1 MESIG
6 EKLRQAR
13 EEKGYTLEQ
22 VARETHI
29 AKRFLDA
36 METEDFDIFPGEPY
50 LLGFL
55 RTYTEFLELD
65 SQEMVALYKN
75 LKLQEQPAPMDELLV
90 HKRSP
95 KPYIVTGAIAV
106 GIAILGVAAFFLL
119 SSGALSSGASRAGA
133 GGAGTERSG
142 ADAASAAGGETINLS
157 EEVLEQAFR
166 EGDVVTVP
174 VGEEEFPIVFAAIGD
189 VVTVTTPSGAQS
201 IEAEEEVI
209 LDLNSDGRGDLRF
222 LVRQIGT
229 DSSESSAV
237 VRLDR
242 AVQSPNVAAS
252 AQVPESSAE
261 QTETASVGS
270 TTQTSRERSAIVIV
284 ERSTPGSF
292 DVNVSFQGPSVVL
305 YQRDDRERQ
314 QEVFQNGDSFQTNA
328 NDSFRL
334 WLTNAGAARAQIAGR
349 AVSLG
354 SPGQVRA
361 NLVRWVEDEE
371 GGNYR
376 LELIPMY

>member
-29 AKRFLDA
+29 AKRFLSA
-36 METEDFDIFPGEPY
+36 MEEEDFDIFPGEPY

-75 LKLQEQPAPMDELLV
+75 LKIQEQPAPMDELLV
-90 HKRSP
+90 SKRSP
-95 KPYIVTGAIAV
+95 KPYIVSGAIAV
-106 GIAILGVAAFFLL
+106 GVAVLGVVVFLL
-119 SSGALSSGASRAGA
+119 INSGVFAGA
-133 GGAGTERSG
+133 EPGPVSG
-142 ADAASAAGGETINLS
+142 QDGESAAAQNAGQGETLTLS
-157 EEVLEQAFR
+157 EEVLEQPFA

-174 VGEEEFPIVFAAIGD
+174 VGDEEFPIVFAGIDD

-201 IEAEEEVI
+201 VAPEEEAI
-209 LDLNSDGRGDLRF
+209 LDLNADGRGDLRF

-229 DSSESSAV
+229 ERSDSSAV

-242 AVQSPNVAAS
+242 AVQSPSVAS
-252 AQVPESSAE
+252 NSAE
-261 QTETASVGS
+261 DTGTQEETTTETIGS
-270 TTQTSRERSAIVIV
+270 TTEPTRERSARVIV
-284 ERSTPGSF
+284 ERNSPGSF
-292 DVNVSFQGPSVVL
+292 DVRFTFQGPSL
-305 YQRDDRERQ
+305 LLHQSDGGARE
-314 QEVFQNGDSFQTNA
+314 QEVLENGDSFQTSA
-328 NDSFRL
+328 EESLRM
-334 WLTNAGAARAQIAGR
+334 WVTNAGAARAEIAGQ

-354 SPGQVRA
+354 NPGQVTA
-361 NLVRWVEDEE
+361 NLVRWVEDQDS
-371 GGNYR
+371 GQYR